1 MSGRRVKRDVPE
13 ICRAVGRQDGL
24 SLIEMLIA
32 LLVLS
37 FGLLGV
43 AGLQAVS
50 LKNNQSAYLR
60 TQASFWAYEVIDRM
74 RANRANA
81 LNGAYEM
88 GDPEDPAAG
97 DSIPTMDTRATE
109 DLTTW
114 RAALADLPSGLGAV
128 DCDSASGICRVGV
141 EWDDTRGA
149 APAAPARI
157 LLSTGL

>member
-1 MSGRRVKRDVPE
+1 
-13 ICRAVGRQDGL
+13 
-24 SLIEMLIA
+24 MLIA

-50 LKNNQSAYLR
+50 LKNNQSAFLR

-74 RANRANA
+74 RANRENA
-81 LNGAYEM
+81 LNGAYNM
-88 GDPEDPAAG
+88 GDPEDPDSG
-97 DSIPTMDTRATE
+97 DSIPTAETTATA
-109 DLTTW
+109 DLTAW

-128 DCDSASGICRVGV
+128 DCAAGICRVGV

-157 LLSTGL
+157 LLSTAL

>member
-1 MSGRRVKRDVPE
+1 MILGNPERVIALGPGRRASVV
-13 ICRAVGRQDGL
+13 GL

-50 LKNNQSAYLR
+50 LKNNQSAFLR

-74 RANRANA
+74 RANRENA
-81 LNGAYEM
+81 LNGAYNM
-88 GDPEDPAAG
+88 GDPEDPDSG
-97 DSIPTMDTRATE
+97 DSIPTAETTATA
-109 DLTTW
+109 DLTAW

-128 DCDSASGICRVGV
+128 DCAAGICRVGV

-157 LLSTGL
+157 LLSTAL

>member
-1 MSGRRVKRDVPE
+1 MTSGPVTRDAPDVF
-13 ICRAVGRQDGL
+13 RAVASQGGL

-74 RANRANA
+74 RANRENA
-81 LNGAYEM
+81 LNGAYDM
-88 GDPEDPAAG
+88 GDPEDPDAG
-97 DSIPTMDTRATE
+97 DSIPTADARATE

-128 DCDSASGICRVGV
+128 DCDAGICRVGV